1 MTSDTGGI
9 SSNCVQ
15 PAGTHTRIIQKHSIT
30 RTSQTVG
37 SVLTCK
43 ALNGTRLATCPISIS
58 GIYAVTTAICTKI
71 AIRRTGNTSV
81 IIGTSGTLSQTEL
94 AGARKPVIE
103 EPTDTGTKSSGT
115 IISPF
120 EVCTARSALASGHT
134 SRATVGTALASVV

>member
-1 MTSDTGGI
+1 MTSETGGI

-15 PAGTHTRIIQKHSIT
+15 PAGTYTGIIQGHSIT

-43 ALNGTRLATCPISIS
+43 ALNRTRFATCSISIS

-71 AIRRTGNTSV
+71 AIRRTGNASIV
-81 IIGTSGTLSQTEL
+81 IGTSGTLSETEL
-94 AGARKPVIE
+94 AWTRKPVIE
-103 EPTDTGTKSSGT
+103 EPTDAGTKPSGS

-120 EVCTARSALASGHT
+120 EVYAARSAL
-134 SRATVGTALASVV
+134 TA